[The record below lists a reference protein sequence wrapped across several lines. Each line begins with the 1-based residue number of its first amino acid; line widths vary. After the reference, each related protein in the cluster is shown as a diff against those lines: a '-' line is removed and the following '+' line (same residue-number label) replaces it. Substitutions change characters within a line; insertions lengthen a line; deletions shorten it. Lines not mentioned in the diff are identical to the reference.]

1 MMYERKTKG
10 LRDYFSLTFFL
21 IVVMTMTVGCTEKE
35 PIYVP
40 GTYINETEGYYSTL
54 RVSVMVDQNHITSIE
69 ILAHEEPELLANVVF
84 EELPKSIMKKN
95 NTEVDVIS
103 GATYTS
109 EALIQAVEKAL
120 EQAKVAEE

>member
-1 MMYERKTKG
+1 MFERKIKG
-10 LRDYFSLTFFL
+10 FRGLISSTFFL
-21 IVVMTMTVGCTEKE
+21 IVIIVLTVGCSEKV

-54 RVSVMVDQNHITSIE
+54 RVSVTVDQNHITHIE
-69 ILAHEEPELLANVVF
+69 ILSHEEPELLADVVF

-95 NTEVDVIS
+95 NTDVDVIS

-109 EALIQAVEKAL
+109 EALIDAVKMAL

>member
-1 MMYERKTKG
+1 MMFERKIKG
-10 LRDYFSLTFFL
+10 LRGFISSTFFL
-21 IVVMTMTVGCTEKE
+21 IAIMALTVGCSERE

-54 RVSVMVDQNHITSIE
+54 RVSVTVDQNHITQIE
-69 ILAHEEPELLANVVF
+69 ILSHEEPEVLANVVF

-95 NTEVDVIS
+95 NTDVDAIS

-109 EALIQAVEKAL
+109 EALIDAVKKAL

>member
-1 MMYERKTKG
+1 MMFERKIKG
-10 LRDYFSLTFFL
+10 LRGFISSTFFL
-21 IVVMTMTVGCTEKE
+21 IAIMALTVGCSERE

-54 RVSVMVDQNHITSIE
+54 RVSVTVDQNHITHIE
-69 ILAHEEPELLANVVF
+69 ILSHEEPEVLANVVF

-95 NTEVDVIS
+95 NTDVDVIS

-109 EALIQAVEKAL
+109 EALIDAVNKAL

>member
-1 MMYERKTKG
+1 MFERKIKG
-10 LRDYFSLTFFL
+10 FRGLISLTFFL
-21 IVVMTMTVGCTEKE
+21 IVIIVLTVGCAEKV

-54 RVSVMVDQNHITSIE
+54 RVSVTVDQNHITHIE
-69 ILAHEEPELLANVVF
+69 ILSHEEPELLADVVF

-95 NTEVDVIS
+95 NTDVDVIS

-109 EALIQAVEKAL
+109 EALIDAVKMAL
-120 EQAKVAEE
+120 EQARVAEE

>member
-1 MMYERKTKG
+1 MMFERIIKG
-10 LRDYFSLTFFL
+10 LRVFFSLTFFL
-21 IVVMTMTVGCTEKE
+21 IVIAVMTAGCSEKE
-35 PIYVP
+35 SIYLP

-54 RVSVMVDQNHITSIE
+54 RVSVTVDQNHITQIE
-69 ILAHEEPELLANVVF
+69 ILSHEEPELLADVVF

-95 NTEVDVIS
+95 NTKVDVIS

-109 EALIQAVEKAL
+109 EALIDAVKMAL